1 MLMSI
6 FTDIESALTEAKDEK
21 FALLTQKTIPTL
33 NKESF
38 IGVRTPDLRKL
49 AKKLAKRDDTGD
61 FLAALPHRFFEEYQ
75 LHSFII
81 SEVRDFDECIRLTD
95 AFLPYI
101 DNWATCDQLSPKV
114 FAKHSD
120 KLLPYIDKWLASELT
135 YTVRFAVC
143 SLMRYF
149 LGDSFRSE
157 YADRVAAVS
166 SDEYYINMMRAWYF
180 ATALAKNYDEIVPY
194 IEDKRL
200 DVWTHNKTIQKA
212 VESFRITD
220 EQKQYLR
227 TMKIKGA

>member
-21 FALLTQKTIPTL
+21 IALLTQKTIPTL